1 MGPAVR
7 RTRDAA
13 APAGRRELRRRPPG
27 RRSGPVGGFRETV
40 VGFSGGRATTERFPR
55 ADRMVATSPRDMRG
69 AVCFESSDPVVL
81 TTHNFVDDLVALGDV
96 LATPVAYVGVI
107 GPPDRFDRL
116 RDALASDGREI
127 DEAERERISAPVSLD
142 LGGGSPYQ
150 VAHSIVAE
158 VLAVQNDRDGGHL
171 RSSTG
176 PIHARED

>member
-1 MGPAVR
+1 
-7 RTRDAA
+7 
-13 APAGRRELRRRPPG
+13 
-27 RRSGPVGGFRETV
+27 
-40 VGFSGGRATTERFPR
+40 
-55 ADRMVATSPRDMRG
+55 MRG